1 MPRTAVYSLTAAH
14 ADALQ
19 RLASDPAIAATS
31 RLPHPYPAGAA
42 REFIDRL
49 LACRAEGTGYGFV
62 VMDQGN
68 VVGLCTLDDV
78 RGGEGRLGGWIGRPF
93 QGRGFGSF
101 GARMLLEFGFLN
113 LQLARVSARVMES
126 NAAAR
131 RVLEKLGFEFQG
143 TEPGAPDRPAHS
155 DIPDAVYEIR
165 RQRWNA
171 VRHSPALA
179 RFHPALRVILDAE
192 LDAGNEVIESS
203 TGWPEPDSVFVR
215 LKQPFLST
223 PPPSSE
229 VEYAESNDPHW
240 WKAEYRSRA
249 PRHLLVY

>member
-78 RGGEGRLGGWIGRPF
+78 RGGARAVWAAGSAGRFRDGDSGPLAPGCCSSS
-93 QGRGFGSF
+93 GS
-101 GARMLLEFGFLN
+101 
-113 LQLARVSARVMES
+113 SICS
-126 NAAAR
+126 W
-131 RVLEKLGFEFQG
+131 
-143 TEPGAPDRPAHS
+143 PG
-155 DIPDAVYEIR
+155 
-165 RQRWNA
+165 
-171 VRHSPALA
+171 
-179 RFHPALRVILDAE
+179 
-192 LDAGNEVIESS
+192 
-203 TGWPEPDSVFVR
+203 
-215 LKQPFLST
+215 
-223 PPPSSE
+223 
-229 VEYAESNDPHW
+229 
-240 WKAEYRSRA
+240 
-249 PRHLLVY
+249 